1 VFFNKY
7 YSVIK
12 SRRMRV
18 AGHVARMEDKRG
30 ALTVLVG
37 KLEIDNSEDIGVDG
51 KMIFKKILN
60 EWDGGAQT

>member
-1 VFFNKY
+1 VVFNKY

-37 KLEIDNSEDIGVDG
+37 KLEIDNSEDLGVDG
-51 KMIFKKILN
+51 KIIFKKILN
-60 EWDGGAQT
+60 ESDGGAET